1 MKNSQM
7 NIKIYSLSLPV
18 CVLAVK
24 EVLLRKLNTLR
35 LDLGKNLSFSTDNT
49 NLNIDMGCAA
59 KHIVLCSSRTDVS
72 SIKNAQIIPVIFD
85 KDEELHDSIKH
96 INAFVYN
103 KRRKHKDSSNE
114 QLCNVILEKLG
125 IIRNTK
131 NVFISYKREDTSKLA
146 NKIWKRLVI
155 EGYAVFLDKKK
166 IDIGVDFMDRIRY
179 AIADAD
185 VFILLDSPG
194 YFSSVYTKKEM
205 YAACL
210 SRVPIIMLTQE
221 NAEKAEKYDF
231 VYQYLKSNDTVSDEE
246 FQCLI
251 KRIREIQEQTHIYRL
266 SKIRTKF
273 KGFEGNKEI
282 QLSNLYI
289 PNKGDR
295 KICSIHAIYGIPKT
309 TDLEAIQ
316 KDELNPNVKVAAIYD
331 DLCLPKSCY
340 EHVEW
345 LNNEMRGIELV
356 KMSNMQ
362 EEIDQKLLGHKK
374 EKNKNSSRPCV
385 FLSASVP
392 NADDGNYDYL
402 KIHDIVVT
410 LTYEVIKRGGTLVF
424 GGHPTITPII
434 QNVMEIMGYDRQSGI
449 YPDIRLYQSKYFK
462 EEYQLEVKLFLEKFL
477 HETEIRGENVET
489 GENSKMAS
497 LKYMRTRMIIDD
509 GIKFT
514 SAVFLG
520 GKYEIT
526 PKDSGVWEEY
536 EMFKM
541 HHKNARCLFFEKTG
555 NVPKFLKDEENSECE
570 FDSIEKL
577 PDLL

>member
-1 MKNSQM
+1 M

-18 CVLAVK
+18 CVLGVK
-24 EVLLRKLNTLR
+24 EVLIRKLNTLR
-35 LDLGKNLSFSTDNT
+35 LDLGEKLSFVTDNT
-49 NLNIDMGCAA
+49 YFNIDTDSAS
-59 KHIVLCSSRTDVS
+59 KHIVLCSSSTDVS
-72 SIKNAQIIPVIFD
+72 CIKDAQFIPVIFD

-103 KRRKHKDSSNE
+103 KECKESSNE

-155 EGYAVFLDKKK
+155 EGYTVFLDKKK

-210 SRVPIIMLTQE
+210 SRVPIIMLTKK
-221 NAEKAEKYDF
+221 NAKKAEKYDF
-231 VYQYLKSNDTVSDEE
+231 IYQYLKSNSKVSDAEYL
-246 FQCLI
+246 CLI
-251 KRIREIQEQTHIYRL
+251 EKIREIQERTHVYRL
-266 SKIRTKF
+266 SKLRTKF
-273 KGFEGNKEI
+273 NRFEGNKEI
-282 QLSNLYI
+282 LLSNLYI
-289 PNKGDR
+289 PNKGD
-295 KICSIHAIYGIPKT
+295 KEICSIRAIYGIPKT

-316 KDELNPNVKVAAIYD
+316 RDEFNPNVKVAAIYD

-345 LNNEMRGIELV
+345 LNNEMRGIELI

-362 EEIDQKLLGHKK
+362 EEIEQKLLGYEK
-374 EKNKNSSRPCV
+374 EKSKNSYKPCV

-392 NADDGNYDYL
+392 NVGDGNYDYL
-402 KIHDIVVT
+402 RIHDIVVT
-410 LTYEVIKRGGTLVF
+410 LTCEIIKRGGTLVF

-434 QNVMEIMGYDRQSGI
+434 QNVMEIMGFDRQSGI

-462 EEYQLEVKLFLEKFL
+462 EEYPLEVKLFPEKL
-477 HETEIRGENVET
+477 LQETEIRGENIET
-489 GENSKMAS
+489 GEKSKQES
-497 LKYMRTRMIIDD
+497 LKYMRTRMIVDD

-541 HHKNARCLFFEKTG
+541 HHKNARCLFFENTG
-555 NVPKFLKDEENSECE
+555 IVPKSLKNKEKPECE

>member
-1 MKNSQM
+1 M
-7 NIKIYSLSLPV
+7 NIKIYSVSLPV
-18 CVLAVK
+18 CVLGVK
-24 EVLLRKLNTLR
+24 EVLIRKLNTLR
-35 LDLGKNLSFSTDNT
+35 LDLGEKLSFVTDNT
-49 NLNIDMGCAA
+49 YFNIDTDSAS
-59 KHIVLCSSRTDVS
+59 KHIALCSSSTDVS
-72 SIKNAQIIPVIFD
+72 CTKDAQFIPVIFD

-103 KRRKHKDSSNE
+103 KECKERSNE

-155 EGYAVFLDKKK
+155 EGYTVFLDKKK
-166 IDIGVDFMDRIRY
+166 IDIGIDFMDRIRY

-210 SRVPIIMLTQE
+210 SRVPIIMLTKK
-221 NAEKAEKYDF
+221 NAKKAEKYDF
-231 VYQYLKSNDTVSDEE
+231 IYQYLKSNSKVSDAEYL
-246 FQCLI
+246 CLI
-251 KRIREIQEQTHIYRL
+251 EKIREIQERTHVYRL
-266 SKIRTKF
+266 SKLRTKF
-273 KGFEGNKEI
+273 NRFEGNKEI
-282 QLSNLYI
+282 LLSNLYI
-289 PNKGDR
+289 PNKGD
-295 KICSIHAIYGIPKT
+295 KEICSIRAIYGIPKT

-316 KDELNPNVKVAAIYD
+316 RDEFNPNVKVAAIYD

-345 LNNEMRGIELV
+345 LNNEMRGIELI

-362 EEIDQKLLGHKK
+362 EEIEQKLLGYEK
-374 EKNKNSSRPCV
+374 EKSKNSYKPCV

-392 NADDGNYDYL
+392 NVGDGNYDYL
-402 KIHDIVVT
+402 RIHDIAVT
-410 LTYEVIKRGGTLVF
+410 LTYEIIKRGGTLVF

-434 QNVMEIMGYDRQSGI
+434 QNVMEIMGFDRQSGK

-462 EEYQLEVKLFLEKFL
+462 EEYPLEVKLFPEKL
-477 HETEIRGENVET
+477 LQETEIRGENIES
-489 GENSKMAS
+489 GENSKLAS

-520 GKYEIT
+520 GKYKIT

-541 HHKNARCLFFEKTG
+541 HHKNARCLFFENTG
-555 NVPKFLKDEENSECE
+555 NVPKSLKNKEKPECE
-570 FDSIEKL
+570 FDSIEEL

>member
-1 MKNSQM
+1 M
-7 NIKIYSLSLPV
+7 SLPV
-18 CVLAVK
+18 CVLGVK
-24 EVLLRKLNTLR
+24 EVLIRKLNTLR
-35 LDLGKNLSFSTDNT
+35 LDLGEKLSFVTDNT
-49 NLNIDMGCAA
+49 YFNIDTDSAS
-59 KHIVLCSSRTDVS
+59 KHIVLCSSSTDVS
-72 SIKNAQIIPVIFD
+72 CTKDAQFIPVIFD

-103 KRRKHKDSSNE
+103 KECKERSNE
-114 QLCNVILEKLG
+114 QLCNVILEKFG

-155 EGYAVFLDKKK
+155 EGYTVFLDKKK

-210 SRVPIIMLTQE
+210 SRVPIIMLTKK
-221 NAEKAEKYDF
+221 NAKKAEKYGF
-231 VYQYLKSNDTVSDEE
+231 IYQYLKSNSKVSDAEYL
-246 FQCLI
+246 CLI
-251 KRIREIQEQTHIYRL
+251 EKIREIQERTHVYRL
-266 SKIRTKF
+266 SKLRTKF
-273 KGFEGNKEI
+273 NRFEGNKEI
-282 QLSNLYI
+282 LLSNLYI
-289 PNKGDR
+289 PNKGD
-295 KICSIHAIYGIPKT
+295 KEICSIRAIYGIPKT

-316 KDELNPNVKVAAIYD
+316 RDEFNPNVKVAAIYD

-345 LNNEMRGIELV
+345 LNNEMRGIELI

-362 EEIDQKLLGHKK
+362 EEIEQKLLGYKK
-374 EKNKNSSRPCV
+374 EKSKNSYKPCV

-392 NADDGNYDYL
+392 NVGDGNYDYL
-402 KIHDIVVT
+402 RIHDIVVT
-410 LTYEVIKRGGTLVF
+410 LTYEIIKRGGTLVF

-434 QNVMEIMGYDRQSGI
+434 QNVMEIMGFDRQSGI

-462 EEYQLEVKLFLEKFL
+462 EEYPLEVKLFPEKL
-477 HETEIRGENVET
+477 LQETEIRGENIES
-489 GENSKMAS
+489 GENSKLAS

-520 GKYEIT
+520 GKYKIT

-541 HHKNARCLFFEKTG
+541 HHKNARCLFFENTG
-555 NVPKFLKDEENSECE
+555 NVPKSLKNKEKPECE
-570 FDSIEKL
+570 FDSIEEL

>member
-1 MKNSQM
+1 M
-7 NIKIYSLSLPV
+7 NIKIYSVSLPGY
-18 CVLAVK
+18 VLGVK
-24 EVLLRKLNTLR
+24 EVLMRKLNTLR
-35 LDLGKNLSFSTDNT
+35 LDLGEELSFVTDNT
-49 NLNIDMGCAA
+49 YFNIDTDSAS
-59 KHIVLCSSRTDVS
+59 KHIVLCSSSTNVS
-72 SIKNAQIIPVIFD
+72 CIKDAQFIPVIFD

-103 KRRKHKDSSNE
+103 KECKESSNE

-131 NVFISYKREDTSKLA
+131 NVFISYKREDTSDLA
-146 NKIWKRLVI
+146 NEIWKRLVV
-155 EGYAVFLDKKK
+155 EGYTVFLDKKR

-210 SRVPIIMLTQE
+210 SRVPIIMLTKK
-221 NAEKAEKYDF
+221 NAKKAEKYDF
-231 VYQYLKSNDTVSDEE
+231 IYQYLKSNSKVSDAECL
-246 FQCLI
+246 CLI
-251 KRIREIQEQTHIYRL
+251 EKIREIQERTHVYRL
-266 SKIRTKF
+266 SKLRTKF
-273 KGFEGNKEI
+273 NRFEGNKEI
-282 QLSNLYI
+282 LLSNLYI
-289 PNKGDR
+289 PQKGD
-295 KICSIHAIYGIPKT
+295 KEICSIRAIYGIPKT

-316 KDELNPNVKVAAIYD
+316 KDEFNPKVKVAAIYD

-345 LNNEMRGIELV
+345 LNNEMRGIELI

-362 EEIDQKLLGHKK
+362 EEIEQKLLGYEK
-374 EKNKNSSRPCV
+374 EKSKNSYKPSV

-392 NADDGNYDYL
+392 NLGDDNYDYL
-402 KIHDIVVT
+402 RIHDIVVT
-410 LTYEVIKRGGTLVF
+410 LTYEIIKRGGTLVF

-434 QNVMEIMGYDRQSGI
+434 QNVMEIMGFDRQSGI
-449 YPDIRLYQSKYFK
+449 YPDIRLYQSEYFK
-462 EEYQLEVKLFLEKFL
+462 EEYPLEVKLFPEKL
-477 HETEIRGENVET
+477 LQETEIRGENIET
-489 GENSKMAS
+489 GENSKQES
-497 LKYMRTRMIIDD
+497 LKYMRTRMIVDD

-541 HHKNARCLFFEKTG
+541 HHKNARCLFFENIG
-555 NVPKFLKDEENSECE
+555 IVPKSLKNKEKPECE

>member
-1 MKNSQM
+1 M

-18 CVLAVK
+18 CVLGVK
-24 EVLLRKLNTLR
+24 EVLIRKLNTLR
-35 LDLGKNLSFSTDNT
+35 LDLGEKLSFVTDNT
-49 NLNIDMGCAA
+49 YFNIDTDSAS
-59 KHIVLCSSRTDVS
+59 KHIVLCSSSTDVS
-72 SIKNAQIIPVIFD
+72 CIKDAQFIPVIFD

-103 KRRKHKDSSNE
+103 KECKESSNE

-155 EGYAVFLDKKK
+155 EGYTVFLDKKK

-210 SRVPIIMLTQE
+210 SRVPIIMLTKK
-221 NAEKAEKYDF
+221 NAKKAEKYDF
-231 VYQYLKSNDTVSDEE
+231 IYQYLKSNSKVSDAEYL
-246 FQCLI
+246 CLI
-251 KRIREIQEQTHIYRL
+251 EKIREIQERTHVYRL
-266 SKIRTKF
+266 SKLRTKF
-273 KGFEGNKEI
+273 NRFEGNKEI
-282 QLSNLYI
+282 LLSNLYI
-289 PNKGDR
+289 PNKGD
-295 KICSIHAIYGIPKT
+295 KEICSIRAIYGIPKT

-316 KDELNPNVKVAAIYD
+316 RDEFNPNVKVAAIYD

-345 LNNEMRGIELV
+345 LNNEMRGIELI

-362 EEIDQKLLGHKK
+362 EEIEQKLLGYEK
-374 EKNKNSSRPCV
+374 EKSKNSYKPCV

-392 NADDGNYDYL
+392 NVGDGNYDYL
-402 KIHDIVVT
+402 RIHDIVVT
-410 LTYEVIKRGGTLVF
+410 LTYEIIKRGGTLVF

-434 QNVMEIMGYDRQSGI
+434 QNVMEIMSFDRQSEV

-462 EEYQLEVKLFLEKFL
+462 EEYPLEVKLFPEKL
-477 HETEIRGENVET
+477 LQETEIRGENIET
-489 GENSKMAS
+489 GEKSKQES
-497 LKYMRTRMIIDD
+497 LKYMRTRMIVDD

-541 HHKNARCLFFEKTG
+541 HHKNARCLFFENTG
-555 NVPKFLKDEENSECE
+555 IVPKSLKNKEKPECE

>member
-1 MKNSQM
+1 
-7 NIKIYSLSLPV
+7 
-18 CVLAVK
+18 
-24 EVLLRKLNTLR
+24 
-35 LDLGKNLSFSTDNT
+35 
-49 NLNIDMGCAA
+49 
-59 KHIVLCSSRTDVS
+59 
-72 SIKNAQIIPVIFD
+72 
-85 KDEELHDSIKH
+85 
-96 INAFVYN
+96 
-103 KRRKHKDSSNE
+103 
-114 QLCNVILEKLG
+114 
-125 IIRNTK
+125 
-131 NVFISYKREDTSKLA
+131 
-146 NKIWKRLVI
+146 
-155 EGYAVFLDKKK
+155 
-166 IDIGVDFMDRIRY
+166 MDRIRY

-210 SRVPIIMLTQE
+210 SRVPIIMLTQEKAE

-362 EEIDQKLLGHKK
+362 EEIDQKLLGYKK
-374 EKNKNSSRPCV
+374 EKNKNSSRPRV

-462 EEYQLEVKLFLEKFL
+462 EEYQLEVKLFPEELL

-526 PKDSGVWEEY
+526 PKDSGIWEEY

-541 HHKNARCLFFEKTG
+541 HHKNARCLFFENTG
-555 NVPKFLKDEENSECE
+555 NVPKSLKNKEKPECE

>member
-1 MKNSQM
+1 M

-18 CVLAVK
+18 CVLGVK
-24 EVLLRKLNTLR
+24 EVLIRKLNTLR
-35 LDLGKNLSFSTDNT
+35 LDLGEKLSFINDNT
-49 NLNIDMGCAA
+49 YFNIDTDSAS
-59 KHIVLCSSRTDVS
+59 KHIVLCSSSTDVS
-72 SIKNAQIIPVIFD
+72 CIKDAQFIPVIFD

-103 KRRKHKDSSNE
+103 KECKESSNE

-155 EGYAVFLDKKK
+155 EGYTVFLDKKK

-210 SRVPIIMLTQE
+210 SRVPIIMLTKK
-221 NAEKAEKYDF
+221 NAKKAEKYDF
-231 VYQYLKSNDTVSDEE
+231 IYQYLKSNSKVSDAEYL
-246 FQCLI
+246 CLI
-251 KRIREIQEQTHIYRL
+251 EKIREIQERTHVYRL
-266 SKIRTKF
+266 SKLRTKF
-273 KGFEGNKEI
+273 NGFEGNKEI
-282 QLSNLYI
+282 LLSNLYI
-289 PNKGDR
+289 PNKGD
-295 KICSIHAIYGIPKT
+295 KEICSIRAIYGIPKT

-316 KDELNPNVKVAAIYD
+316 RDEFNPNVKVAAIYD

-345 LNNEMRGIELV
+345 LNNEMRGIELI

-362 EEIDQKLLGHKK
+362 EEIEQKLLGYEK
-374 EKNKNSSRPCV
+374 EKSKNSYKPCV

-392 NADDGNYDYL
+392 NVGDGNYDYL
-402 KIHDIVVT
+402 RIHDIVVT
-410 LTYEVIKRGGTLVF
+410 LTYEIIKRGGTLVF

-434 QNVMEIMGYDRQSGI
+434 QNVMEIMGFDRQSGI
-449 YPDIRLYQSKYFK
+449 YPDIRLYQCKYFK
-462 EEYQLEVKLFLEKFL
+462 EEYPLEVKLFPEKL
-477 HETEIRGENVET
+477 LQETEIRGENIET
-489 GENSKMAS
+489 REKSKQES
-497 LKYMRTRMIIDD
+497 LKYMRTRMIVDD

-541 HHKNARCLFFEKTG
+541 HHKNARCLFFENTG
-555 NVPKFLKDEENSECE
+555 IVPKSLKNKEKPECE

>member
-18 CVLAVK
+18 CVLGVK
-24 EVLLRKLNTLR
+24 EVLIRKLNTLR
-35 LDLGKNLSFSTDNT
+35 LDLGEKLSFVTDNT
-49 NLNIDMGCAA
+49 YFNIDTDSAS
-59 KHIVLCSSRTDVS
+59 KHIVLCSSSTDVS
-72 SIKNAQIIPVIFD
+72 CIKDAQFIPVIFD

-103 KRRKHKDSSNE
+103 KECKESSNE

-155 EGYAVFLDKKK
+155 EGYTVFLDKKK

-210 SRVPIIMLTQE
+210 SRVPIIMLTQK
-221 NAEKAEKYDF
+221 NAKKAEKYDF
-231 VYQYLKSNDTVSDEE
+231 IYQYLKSNSKVSDAEYL
-246 FQCLI
+246 CLI
-251 KRIREIQEQTHIYRL
+251 EKIREIQERTHVYRL
-266 SKIRTKF
+266 SKLRTKF
-273 KGFEGNKEI
+273 NRFEGNKEI
-282 QLSNLYI
+282 LLSNLYI
-289 PNKGDR
+289 PNKGD
-295 KICSIHAIYGIPKT
+295 KEICSIRAIYGIPKT

-316 KDELNPNVKVAAIYD
+316 RDEFNPNVKVAAIYD

-345 LNNEMRGIELV
+345 LNNEMRGIELI

-362 EEIDQKLLGHKK
+362 EEIEQKLLGYEK
-374 EKNKNSSRPCV
+374 EKSKNSYKPCV

-392 NADDGNYDYL
+392 NVGDGNYDYL
-402 KIHDIVVT
+402 RIHDIVVT
-410 LTYEVIKRGGTLVF
+410 LTYEIIKRGGTLVF

-434 QNVMEIMGYDRQSGI
+434 QNVMEIMGFDRQSGI

-462 EEYQLEVKLFLEKFL
+462 EEYPLEVKLFPEKL
-477 HETEIRGENVET
+477 LQETEIRGENIET
-489 GENSKMAS
+489 GEKSKQES
-497 LKYMRTRMIIDD
+497 LKYMRTRMIVDD

-541 HHKNARCLFFEKTG
+541 HHKNARCLFFENTG
-555 NVPKFLKDEENSECE
+555 IVPKSLKNKEKPECE

>member
-18 CVLAVK
+18 CVLGVK
-24 EVLLRKLNTLR
+24 EVLIRKLNTLR
-35 LDLGKNLSFSTDNT
+35 LDLGEKLSFINDNT
-49 NLNIDMGCAA
+49 YFNIDTDSAS
-59 KHIVLCSSRTDVS
+59 KHIVLCSSSTDVS
-72 SIKNAQIIPVIFD
+72 CIKDAQFIPVIFD

-103 KRRKHKDSSNE
+103 KECKESSNE

-155 EGYAVFLDKKK
+155 EGYTVFLDKKK

-210 SRVPIIMLTQE
+210 SRVPIIMLTKK
-221 NAEKAEKYDF
+221 NAKKAEKYDF
-231 VYQYLKSNDTVSDEE
+231 IYQYLKSNSKVSDAEYL
-246 FQCLI
+246 CLI
-251 KRIREIQEQTHIYRL
+251 EKIREIQERTHVYRL
-266 SKIRTKF
+266 SKLRTKF
-273 KGFEGNKEI
+273 NRFEGNKEI
-282 QLSNLYI
+282 LLSNLYI
-289 PNKGDR
+289 PNKGD
-295 KICSIHAIYGIPKT
+295 KEICSIRAIYGIPKT

-316 KDELNPNVKVAAIYD
+316 RDEFNPNVKVAAIYD

-345 LNNEMRGIELV
+345 LNNEMRGIELI

-362 EEIDQKLLGHKK
+362 EEIEQKLLGYEK
-374 EKNKNSSRPCV
+374 EKSKNSYKPCV

-392 NADDGNYDYL
+392 NVGDGNYDYL
-402 KIHDIVVT
+402 RIHDIVVT
-410 LTYEVIKRGGTLVF
+410 LTYEIIKRGGTLVF

-434 QNVMEIMGYDRQSGI
+434 QNVMEIMGFDRQSGI

-462 EEYQLEVKLFLEKFL
+462 EEYPLEVKLFPEKL
-477 HETEIRGENVET
+477 LQETEIRGENIET
-489 GENSKMAS
+489 REKSKQES
-497 LKYMRTRMIIDD
+497 LKYMRTRMIVDD

-541 HHKNARCLFFEKTG
+541 HHKNARCLFFENTG
-555 NVPKFLKDEENSECE
+555 IVPKSLKNKEKPECE

>member
-1 MKNSQM
+1 M

-18 CVLAVK
+18 CVLGVK
-24 EVLLRKLNTLR
+24 EVLIRKLNTLR
-35 LDLGKNLSFSTDNT
+35 LDLGEKLSFINDNT
-49 NLNIDMGCAA
+49 YFNIDTDSAS
-59 KHIVLCSSRTDVS
+59 KHIVLCSSSTDVS
-72 SIKNAQIIPVIFD
+72 CIKDAQFIPVIFD

-103 KRRKHKDSSNE
+103 KECKESSNE

-155 EGYAVFLDKKK
+155 EGYTVFLDKKK

-210 SRVPIIMLTQE
+210 SRVPIIMLTKK
-221 NAEKAEKYDF
+221 NAKKAEKYDF
-231 VYQYLKSNDTVSDEE
+231 IYQYLKSNSKVSDAEYL
-246 FQCLI
+246 CLI
-251 KRIREIQEQTHIYRL
+251 EKIREIQERTHVYRL
-266 SKIRTKF
+266 SKLRTKF
-273 KGFEGNKEI
+273 NRFEGNKEI
-282 QLSNLYI
+282 LLSNLYI
-289 PNKGDR
+289 PNKGD
-295 KICSIHAIYGIPKT
+295 KEICSIRAIYGIPKT

-316 KDELNPNVKVAAIYD
+316 RDEFNPNVKVAAIYD

-345 LNNEMRGIELV
+345 LNNEMRGIELI

-362 EEIDQKLLGHKK
+362 EEIEQKLLGYEK
-374 EKNKNSSRPCV
+374 EKSKNSYKPCV

-392 NADDGNYDYL
+392 NVGDGNYDYL
-402 KIHDIVVT
+402 RIHDIVVT
-410 LTYEVIKRGGTLVF
+410 LTYEIIKRGGTLVF

-434 QNVMEIMGYDRQSGI
+434 QNVMEIMGFDRQSGI
-449 YPDIRLYQSKYFK
+449 YPDIRLYQCKYFK
-462 EEYQLEVKLFLEKFL
+462 EEYPLEVKLFPEKL
-477 HETEIRGENVET
+477 LQETEIRGENIET
-489 GENSKMAS
+489 REKSKQES
-497 LKYMRTRMIIDD
+497 LKYMRTRMIVDD

-541 HHKNARCLFFEKTG
+541 HHKNARCLFFENTG
-555 NVPKFLKDEENSECE
+555 IVPKSLKNKEKPECE

>member
-1 MKNSQM
+1 M

-18 CVLAVK
+18 CVLGVK
-24 EVLLRKLNTLR
+24 EVLIRKLNTLR
-35 LDLGKNLSFSTDNT
+35 LDLGEKLSFVTDNT
-49 NLNIDMGCAA
+49 YFNIDTDSAS
-59 KHIVLCSSRTDVS
+59 KHIVLCSSSTDVS
-72 SIKNAQIIPVIFD
+72 CIKDAQFIPVIFD

-103 KRRKHKDSSNE
+103 KECKESSNE

-155 EGYAVFLDKKK
+155 EGYTVFLDKKK

-210 SRVPIIMLTQE
+210 SRVPIIMLTKK
-221 NAEKAEKYDF
+221 NAKKAEKYDF
-231 VYQYLKSNDTVSDEE
+231 IYQYLKSNSKVSDAEYL
-246 FQCLI
+246 CLI
-251 KRIREIQEQTHIYRL
+251 EKIREIQERTHVYRL
-266 SKIRTKF
+266 SKLRTKF
-273 KGFEGNKEI
+273 NRFEGNKEI
-282 QLSNLYI
+282 LLSNLYI
-289 PNKGDR
+289 PNKGD
-295 KICSIHAIYGIPKT
+295 KEICSIRAIYGIPKT

-316 KDELNPNVKVAAIYD
+316 RDEFNPNVKVAAIYD

-345 LNNEMRGIELV
+345 LNNEMRGIELI

-362 EEIDQKLLGHKK
+362 EEIEQKLLGYEK
-374 EKNKNSSRPCV
+374 EKSKNSYKPCV

-392 NADDGNYDYL
+392 NVGDGNYDYL
-402 KIHDIVVT
+402 RIHDIVVT
-410 LTYEVIKRGGTLVF
+410 LTYEIIKRGGTLVF

-434 QNVMEIMGYDRQSGI
+434 QNVMEIMGFDRQSGI

-462 EEYQLEVKLFLEKFL
+462 EEYPLEVKLFPEKL
-477 HETEIRGENVET
+477 LQETEIRGENIET
-489 GENSKMAS
+489 GEKSKQES
-497 LKYMRTRMIIDD
+497 LKYMRTRMIVDD

-541 HHKNARCLFFEKTG
+541 HHKNARCLFFENTG
-555 NVPKFLKDEENSECE
+555 IVPKSLKNKEKPECE

>member
-18 CVLAVK
+18 CVLGVK
-24 EVLLRKLNTLR
+24 EVLIRKLNTLR
-35 LDLGKNLSFSTDNT
+35 LDLGEKLSFINDNT
-49 NLNIDMGCAA
+49 YFNIDTDSAS
-59 KHIVLCSSRTDVS
+59 KHIVLCSSSTDVS
-72 SIKNAQIIPVIFD
+72 CIKDAQFIPVIFD

-103 KRRKHKDSSNE
+103 KECKESSNE

-155 EGYAVFLDKKK
+155 EGYTVFLDKKK

-210 SRVPIIMLTQE
+210 SRVPIIMLTKK
-221 NAEKAEKYDF
+221 NAKKAEKYDF
-231 VYQYLKSNDTVSDEE
+231 IYQYLKSNSKVSDAEYL
-246 FQCLI
+246 CLI
-251 KRIREIQEQTHIYRL
+251 EKIREIQERTHVYRL
-266 SKIRTKF
+266 SKLRTKF
-273 KGFEGNKEI
+273 NRFEGNKEI
-282 QLSNLYI
+282 LLSNLYI
-289 PNKGDR
+289 PNKGD
-295 KICSIHAIYGIPKT
+295 KEICSIRAIYGIPKT

-316 KDELNPNVKVAAIYD
+316 RDEFNPNVKVAAIYD

-345 LNNEMRGIELV
+345 LNNEMRGIELI

-362 EEIDQKLLGHKK
+362 EEIEQKLLGYEK
-374 EKNKNSSRPCV
+374 EKSKNSYKPCV

-392 NADDGNYDYL
+392 NVGDGNYDYL
-402 KIHDIVVT
+402 RIHDIVVT
-410 LTYEVIKRGGTLVF
+410 LTYEIIKRGGTLVF

-434 QNVMEIMGYDRQSGI
+434 QNVMEIMGFDRQSGI
-449 YPDIRLYQSKYFK
+449 YPDIRLYQCKYFK
-462 EEYQLEVKLFLEKFL
+462 EEYPLEVKLFPEKL
-477 HETEIRGENVET
+477 LQETEIRGENIET
-489 GENSKMAS
+489 REKSKQES
-497 LKYMRTRMIIDD
+497 LKYMRTRMIVDD

-541 HHKNARCLFFEKTG
+541 HHKNARCLFFENTG
-555 NVPKFLKDEENSECE
+555 IVPKSLKNKEKPECE

>member
-7 NIKIYSLSLPV
+7 NIKIYSVSLPV
-18 CVLAVK
+18 CVLGVK
-24 EVLLRKLNTLR
+24 EVLIRKLNTLR
-35 LDLGKNLSFSTDNT
+35 LDLGEKLSFVTDNT
-49 NLNIDMGCAA
+49 YFNIDTDSAS
-59 KHIVLCSSRTDVS
+59 KHIVLCSSSTDVS
-72 SIKNAQIIPVIFD
+72 CIKDAQFIPVTFD

-103 KRRKHKDSSNE
+103 KECKKSSNE

-155 EGYAVFLDKKK
+155 EGYTVFLDKKK

-210 SRVPIIMLTQE
+210 SRVPIIMLTKK
-221 NAEKAEKYDF
+221 NAKKAGKYDF
-231 VYQYLKSNDTVSDEE
+231 IYQYLKSNSKVSDAEYL
-246 FQCLI
+246 CLI
-251 KRIREIQEQTHIYRL
+251 EKIREIQERTHVYRL
-266 SKIRTKF
+266 SKLRTKF
-273 KGFEGNKEI
+273 NRFEGNKEI
-282 QLSNLYI
+282 LLSNLYI
-289 PNKGDR
+289 PNKGD
-295 KICSIHAIYGIPKT
+295 KEICSIRAIYGIPKT

-316 KDELNPNVKVAAIYD
+316 RDEFNPNVKVAAIYD

-345 LNNEMRGIELV
+345 LNNEMRGIELI

-362 EEIDQKLLGHKK
+362 EEIEQKLLGYEK
-374 EKNKNSSRPCV
+374 EKSKNSYKPCV
-385 FLSASVP
+385 FLSASVL
-392 NADDGNYDYL
+392 NVGDGNYDYL
-402 KIHDIVVT
+402 RIHDIVVT
-410 LTYEVIKRGGTLVF
+410 LTYEIIKRGGTLVF

-434 QNVMEIMGYDRQSGI
+434 QNVMEIMGFDRQSGI

-462 EEYQLEVKLFLEKFL
+462 EEYPLEVKLFPEKL
-477 HETEIRGENVET
+477 LQETEIRGGNIES
-489 GENSKMAS
+489 GENSKQAS

-541 HHKNARCLFFEKTG
+541 HHKNARCLFFENTG
-555 NVPKFLKDEENSECE
+555 NVPKSLKNKEKPECE

>member
-1 MKNSQM
+1 M
-7 NIKIYSLSLPV
+7 NIKIYSVSLPV
-18 CVLAVK
+18 RVLGVK
-24 EVLLRKLNTLR
+24 EVLIRKLNTLR
-35 LDLGKNLSFSTDNT
+35 LDLGEKLSFVTDNT
-49 NLNIDMGCAA
+49 YFNIDTDSAS
-59 KHIVLCSSRTDVS
+59 KHIVLCSSSTDVS
-72 SIKNAQIIPVIFD
+72 CTKDAQFIPVIFD

-103 KRRKHKDSSNE
+103 KECKERSNE
-114 QLCNVILEKLG
+114 QLCNVILEKLS

-155 EGYAVFLDKKK
+155 EGYTVFLDKKK

-210 SRVPIIMLTQE
+210 SRVPIIMLTKK
-221 NAEKAEKYDF
+221 NAKKAEKYDF
-231 VYQYLKSNDTVSDEE
+231 IYQYLKSNSKVSDAEYL
-246 FQCLI
+246 CLI
-251 KRIREIQEQTHIYRL
+251 EKIREIQERTHVYRL
-266 SKIRTKF
+266 SKLRTKF
-273 KGFEGNKEI
+273 NRFEGNKEI
-282 QLSNLYI
+282 LLSNLYI
-289 PNKGDR
+289 PNKGD
-295 KICSIHAIYGIPKT
+295 KEICSIRAIYGIPKT

-316 KDELNPNVKVAAIYD
+316 RDEFNPNVKVAAIYD

-345 LNNEMRGIELV
+345 LNNEMRGIELI

-362 EEIDQKLLGHKK
+362 EEIEQKLLGYEK
-374 EKNKNSSRPCV
+374 EKSKNSYKPCV

-392 NADDGNYDYL
+392 NVGDGNYDYL
-402 KIHDIVVT
+402 RIHDIVVT
-410 LTYEVIKRGGTLVF
+410 LTYEIIKRGGTLVF

-434 QNVMEIMGYDRQSGI
+434 QNVMEIMGFDRQSGI

-462 EEYQLEVKLFLEKFL
+462 KEYPLEVKLFPEKL
-477 HETEIRGENVET
+477 LQETGIRGENIES
-489 GENSKMAS
+489 GENSKLAS

-541 HHKNARCLFFEKTG
+541 HHKNARCLFFENTG
-555 NVPKFLKDEENSECE
+555 NVPKSLKNKEKPECE
-570 FDSIEKL
+570 FDSIEEL

>member
-1 MKNSQM
+1 MD
-7 NIKIYSLSLPV
+7 IKIYSVNLPI
-18 CVLAVK
+18 CVLGVK
-24 EVLLRKLNTLR
+24 EDLVRKLNALR
-35 LDLGKNLSFSTDNT
+35 LDLGEKLSFFTDDT
-49 NLNIDMGCAA
+49 YLNIDKDCPA
-59 KHIVLCSSRTDVS
+59 KNIVLCSSSTDAS
-72 SIKNAQIIPVIFD
+72 SIKKAQIIPVIFK
-85 KDEELHDSIKH
+85 KDEELHSSIKH

-103 KRRKHKDSSNE
+103 EECKDSSNE

-131 NVFISYKREDTSKLA
+131 NVFISYKREDTSNLA
-146 NKIWKRLVI
+146 NEIWKKLVV
-155 EGYAVFLDKKK
+155 EGYTVFLDKKR

-185 VFILLDSPG
+185 VFVLLDSPG

-210 SRVPIIMLTQE
+210 SRVPIVMLTQE
-221 NAEKAEKYDF
+221 KAEKAEKYDF

-246 FQCLI
+246 FLCLI

-273 KGFEGNKEI
+273 NGFEGNKEI

-289 PNKGDR
+289 PNKGD
-295 KICSIHAIYGIPKT
+295 KEICSIHAIYGIPKT

-362 EEIDQKLLGHKK
+362 EEIEQKLLGHKK

-392 NADDGNYDYL
+392 NVDDGNYDYL
-402 KIHDIVVT
+402 IIHDIVVT

-434 QNVMEIMGYDRQSGI
+434 QNVMEIMGYDSQSGI
-449 YPDIRLYQSKYFK
+449 YPDVRLYQSRYFK
-462 EEYQLEVKLFLEKFL
+462 EEYQLEVKLFPEGLL
-477 HETEIRGENVET
+477 HETEIRGENIES

-497 LKYMRTRMIIDD
+497 LKYMRTCMIVDD

-520 GKYEIT
+520 GKYKTT
-526 PKDSGVWEEY
+526 PKDSGVWKEY
-536 EMFKM
+536 EMFKI
-541 HHKNARCLFFEKTG
+541 HHKDARCLFFENTG
-555 NVPKFLKDEENSECE
+555 NVPKSLKNKEKPECE

>member
-7 NIKIYSLSLPV
+7 NIKIYSVSLPV
-18 CVLAVK
+18 CVLGVK
-24 EVLLRKLNTLR
+24 EVLIRKLNTLR
-35 LDLGKNLSFSTDNT
+35 LDLGEKLSFVTDNT
-49 NLNIDMGCAA
+49 YFNIDTDSAS
-59 KHIVLCSSRTDVS
+59 KHIVLCSSSTDVS
-72 SIKNAQIIPVIFD
+72 CIKDAQFIPVTFD

-103 KRRKHKDSSNE
+103 KECKKSSNE

-155 EGYAVFLDKKK
+155 EGYTVFLDKKK

-210 SRVPIIMLTQE
+210 SRVPIIMLTKK
-221 NAEKAEKYDF
+221 NAKKAEKYDF
-231 VYQYLKSNDTVSDEE
+231 IYQYLKSNSKVSDAEYL
-246 FQCLI
+246 CLI
-251 KRIREIQEQTHIYRL
+251 EKIREIQERTHVYRL
-266 SKIRTKF
+266 SKLRTKF
-273 KGFEGNKEI
+273 NRFEGNKEI
-282 QLSNLYI
+282 LLSNLYI
-289 PNKGDR
+289 PNKGD
-295 KICSIHAIYGIPKT
+295 KEICSIRAIYGIPKT

-316 KDELNPNVKVAAIYD
+316 RDEFNPNVKVAAIYD

-340 EHVEW
+340 EHIEW
-345 LNNEMRGIELV
+345 LNNEMRGIELI

-362 EEIDQKLLGHKK
+362 EEIEQKLLGYEK
-374 EKNKNSSRPCV
+374 EKSKNSYKPCV

-392 NADDGNYDYL
+392 NVGDGNYDYL
-402 KIHDIVVT
+402 RIHDIVVT
-410 LTYEVIKRGGTLVF
+410 LTYEIIKRGGTLVF

-434 QNVMEIMGYDRQSGI
+434 QNVMEIMGFDRQSGI

-462 EEYQLEVKLFLEKFL
+462 EEYPLEVKLFPEKL
-477 HETEIRGENVET
+477 LQETEIRGGNIES
-489 GENSKMAS
+489 GENSKQAS

-520 GKYEIT
+520 GKYEMA

-541 HHKNARCLFFEKTG
+541 HHKNARCLFFENTG
-555 NVPKFLKDEENSECE
+555 NVPKSLKNKEKPECE

>member
-7 NIKIYSLSLPV
+7 NIKIYSVSLPV
-18 CVLAVK
+18 CVLGVK
-24 EVLLRKLNTLR
+24 EVLIRKLNTLR
-35 LDLGKNLSFSTDNT
+35 LDLGEKLSFVTDNT
-49 NLNIDMGCAA
+49 YFNIDTDSAS
-59 KHIVLCSSRTDVS
+59 KHIVLCSSSTDVS
-72 SIKNAQIIPVIFD
+72 CTKDAQFIPVIFD

-103 KRRKHKDSSNE
+103 KECKERSNE

-155 EGYAVFLDKKK
+155 EGYTVFLDKKK

-210 SRVPIIMLTQE
+210 SRVPIIMLTKK
-221 NAEKAEKYDF
+221 NAKKAEKYDF
-231 VYQYLKSNDTVSDEE
+231 IYQYLKSNSKVSDAEYL
-246 FQCLI
+246 CLI
-251 KRIREIQEQTHIYRL
+251 EKIREIQERTHVYRL
-266 SKIRTKF
+266 SKLRTKF
-273 KGFEGNKEI
+273 NRFEGNKEI
-282 QLSNLYI
+282 LLSNLYI
-289 PNKGDR
+289 PNKGD
-295 KICSIHAIYGIPKT
+295 KEICSIRAIYGIPKT

-316 KDELNPNVKVAAIYD
+316 RDEFNPNVKVAAIYD

-345 LNNEMRGIELV
+345 LNNEMRGIELI

-362 EEIDQKLLGHKK
+362 EEIEQKLLGYKK
-374 EKNKNSSRPCV
+374 EKSKNSYKPCV

-392 NADDGNYDYL
+392 NVGDGNYDYL
-402 KIHDIVVT
+402 RIHDIVVT
-410 LTYEVIKRGGTLVF
+410 LTYEIIKRGGTLVF

-434 QNVMEIMGYDRQSGI
+434 QNVMEIMGFDRQSGI

-462 EEYQLEVKLFLEKFL
+462 EEYPLEVKLFPEKL
-477 HETEIRGENVET
+477 LQETEIRGENIES
-489 GENSKMAS
+489 GENSKLAS

-520 GKYEIT
+520 GKYKIT

-541 HHKNARCLFFEKTG
+541 HHKNARCLFFENTG
-555 NVPKFLKDEENSECE
+555 NVPKSLKNKEKPECE
-570 FDSIEKL
+570 FDSIEEL

>member
-1 MKNSQM
+1 MD
-7 NIKIYSLSLPV
+7 IKIYSVNLPI
-18 CVLAVK
+18 CVLGVK
-24 EVLLRKLNTLR
+24 EDLVRKLNALR
-35 LDLGKNLSFSTDNT
+35 LDLGEKLSFFTDDT
-49 NLNIDMGCAA
+49 YLNIDKDCSA
-59 KHIVLCSSRTDVS
+59 KNIVLCSSSTDAS
-72 SIKNAQIIPVIFD
+72 SIKNAQIIPVIFK
-85 KDEELHDSIKH
+85 KDEELHSSIKH

-103 KRRKHKDSSNE
+103 EECKDSSNE
-114 QLCNVILEKLG
+114 QLCNVILERLG

-131 NVFISYKREDTSKLA
+131 NVFISYKREDTSNLA
-146 NKIWKRLVI
+146 NEIWKKLVV
-155 EGYAVFLDKKK
+155 EGYTVFLDKKR

-185 VFILLDSPG
+185 VFVLLDSPG

-210 SRVPIIMLTQE
+210 SRVPIVMLTQE
-221 NAEKAEKYDF
+221 KAEKAEKYDF

-246 FQCLI
+246 FLCLI

-273 KGFEGNKEI
+273 NGFEGDKEI

-289 PNKGDR
+289 PNKGD
-295 KICSIHAIYGIPKT
+295 KEICSIHAIYGIPKT

-362 EEIDQKLLGHKK
+362 EEIEQKLLGHKK

-392 NADDGNYDYL
+392 NVDDGNYDYL
-402 KIHDIVVT
+402 IIHDIVVT

-434 QNVMEIMGYDRQSGI
+434 QNVMEIMGYDSQSGI
-449 YPDIRLYQSKYFK
+449 YPDIRLYQSRYFK
-462 EEYQLEVKLFLEKFL
+462 EEYQLEVKLFPEKLL
-477 HETEIRGENVET
+477 HETEIRGENIES

-497 LKYMRTRMIIDD
+497 LKYMRTCMIVDD

-520 GKYEIT
+520 GKYKTT
-526 PKDSGVWEEY
+526 PKDSGVWKEY
-536 EMFKM
+536 EMFKI
-541 HHKNARCLFFEKTG
+541 HHKNARCLFFENTG
-555 NVPKFLKDEENSECE
+555 NVPKSLKNKEKPECE

>member
-1 MKNSQM
+1 MD
-7 NIKIYSLSLPV
+7 IKIYSVNLPI
-18 CVLAVK
+18 CVLGVK
-24 EVLLRKLNTLR
+24 EDLVRKLNALR
-35 LDLGKNLSFSTDNT
+35 LDLGEKLSFFTDDT
-49 NLNIDMGCAA
+49 YLNIDKDCSA
-59 KHIVLCSSRTDVS
+59 KNIVLCSSSTDAS
-72 SIKNAQIIPVIFD
+72 SIKNAQIIPVIFK
-85 KDEELHDSIKH
+85 KDEELHSSIKH

-103 KRRKHKDSSNE
+103 EECKDSSNE
-114 QLCNVILEKLG
+114 QLCNVILERLG

-131 NVFISYKREDTSKLA
+131 NVFISYKREDTSNLA
-146 NKIWKRLVI
+146 NEIWKKLVV
-155 EGYAVFLDKKK
+155 EGYTVFLDKKR

-185 VFILLDSPG
+185 VFVLLDSPG

-210 SRVPIIMLTQE
+210 SRVPIVMLTQE
-221 NAEKAEKYDF
+221 KAEKAEKYDF

-246 FQCLI
+246 FLCLI

-273 KGFEGNKEI
+273 NGFEGNKEI

-289 PNKGDR
+289 PNKGD
-295 KICSIHAIYGIPKT
+295 KEICSIHAIYGIPKT

-362 EEIDQKLLGHKK
+362 EEIEQKLLGHKK

-392 NADDGNYDYL
+392 NVDDGNYDYL
-402 KIHDIVVT
+402 IIHDIVVT

-434 QNVMEIMGYDRQSGI
+434 QNVMEIMGYDSQSGI
-449 YPDIRLYQSKYFK
+449 YPDIRLYQSRYFK
-462 EEYQLEVKLFLEKFL
+462 EEYQLEVKLFPEKLL
-477 HETEIRGENVET
+477 HETEIRGENIES

-497 LKYMRTRMIIDD
+497 LKYMRTCMIVDD

-520 GKYEIT
+520 GKYKTT
-526 PKDSGVWEEY
+526 PKDSGVWKEY
-536 EMFKM
+536 EMFKI
-541 HHKNARCLFFEKTG
+541 HHKNARCLFFENTG
-555 NVPKFLKDEENSECE
+555 NVPKSLKNKEKPECE

>member
-1 MKNSQM
+1 M

-18 CVLAVK
+18 CVLGVK
-24 EVLLRKLNTLR
+24 EVLIRKLNTLR
-35 LDLGKNLSFSTDNT
+35 LDLGEKLSFVTDNT
-49 NLNIDMGCAA
+49 YFNIDTDSAS
-59 KHIVLCSSRTDVS
+59 KHIVLCSSSTDVS
-72 SIKNAQIIPVIFD
+72 CIKDSQFIPVIFD

-103 KRRKHKDSSNE
+103 KECKESSNE

-155 EGYAVFLDKKK
+155 EGYTVFLDKKK

-210 SRVPIIMLTQE
+210 SRVPIIMLTKK
-221 NAEKAEKYDF
+221 NAKKAEKYDF
-231 VYQYLKSNDTVSDEE
+231 IYQYLKSNSKVSDAEYL
-246 FQCLI
+246 CLI
-251 KRIREIQEQTHIYRL
+251 EKIREIQERTHVYRL
-266 SKIRTKF
+266 SKLRTKF
-273 KGFEGNKEI
+273 NRFEGNKEI
-282 QLSNLYI
+282 LLSNLYI
-289 PNKGDR
+289 PNKGD
-295 KICSIHAIYGIPKT
+295 KEICSIRAIYGIPKT

-316 KDELNPNVKVAAIYD
+316 RDEFNPNVKVAAIYD

-345 LNNEMRGIELV
+345 LNNEMRGIELI

-362 EEIDQKLLGHKK
+362 EEIEQKLLGYEK
-374 EKNKNSSRPCV
+374 EKSKNSYKPCV

-392 NADDGNYDYL
+392 NVGDGNYDYL
-402 KIHDIVVT
+402 RIHDIVVT
-410 LTYEVIKRGGTLVF
+410 LTYEIIKRGGTLVF

-434 QNVMEIMGYDRQSGI
+434 QNVMEIMSFDRQSEV

-462 EEYQLEVKLFLEKFL
+462 EEYPLEVKLFPEKL
-477 HETEIRGENVET
+477 LQETEIRGENIES
-489 GENSKMAS
+489 GENSKQAS

-541 HHKNARCLFFEKTG
+541 HHKNARCLFFENTG
-555 NVPKFLKDEENSECE
+555 IVPKSLKNKEKPECE

>member
-18 CVLAVK
+18 CVLGVK
-24 EVLLRKLNTLR
+24 EVLIRKLNTLR
-35 LDLGKNLSFSTDNT
+35 LDLGEKLSFVTDNT
-49 NLNIDMGCAA
+49 YFNIDTDSAS
-59 KHIVLCSSRTDVS
+59 KHIVLCSSSTDVS
-72 SIKNAQIIPVIFD
+72 CIKDAQFIPVIFD

-103 KRRKHKDSSNE
+103 KECKESSNE

-155 EGYAVFLDKKK
+155 EGYTVFLDKKK

-210 SRVPIIMLTQE
+210 SRVPIIMLTKK
-221 NAEKAEKYDF
+221 NAKKAEKYDF
-231 VYQYLKSNDTVSDEE
+231 IYQYLKSNSKVSDAEYL
-246 FQCLI
+246 CLI
-251 KRIREIQEQTHIYRL
+251 EKIREIQERTHVYRL
-266 SKIRTKF
+266 SKLRTKF
-273 KGFEGNKEI
+273 NRFEGNKEI
-282 QLSNLYI
+282 LLSNLYI
-289 PNKGDR
+289 PNKGD
-295 KICSIHAIYGIPKT
+295 KEICSIRAIYGIPKT

-316 KDELNPNVKVAAIYD
+316 RDEFNPNVKVAAIYD

-345 LNNEMRGIELV
+345 LNNEMRGIELI

-362 EEIDQKLLGHKK
+362 EEIEQKLLGYEK
-374 EKNKNSSRPCV
+374 EKSKNSYKPCV

-392 NADDGNYDYL
+392 NVGDGNYDYL
-402 KIHDIVVT
+402 RIHDIVVT
-410 LTYEVIKRGGTLVF
+410 LTCEIIKRGGTLVF

-434 QNVMEIMGYDRQSGI
+434 QNVMEIMGFDRQSGI

-462 EEYQLEVKLFLEKFL
+462 EEYPLEVKLFTEKL
-477 HETEIRGENVET
+477 LQETEIRGENIET
-489 GENSKMAS
+489 GEKSKQES
-497 LKYMRTRMIIDD
+497 LKYMRTRMIVDD

-541 HHKNARCLFFEKTG
+541 HHKNARCLFFENTG
-555 NVPKFLKDEENSECE
+555 IVPKSLKNKEKPECE

>member
-7 NIKIYSLSLPV
+7 NIKIYSVSLPV
-18 CVLAVK
+18 CVLGVK
-24 EVLLRKLNTLR
+24 EVLIRKLNTLR
-35 LDLGKNLSFSTDNT
+35 LDLGEKLSFVTDNT
-49 NLNIDMGCAA
+49 YFNIDTDSAS
-59 KHIVLCSSRTDVS
+59 KHIVLCSSGTDVS
-72 SIKNAQIIPVIFD
+72 CIKDAQFIPVIFD

-103 KRRKHKDSSNE
+103 KECKESSNE

-155 EGYAVFLDKKK
+155 EGYTVFLDKKK

-210 SRVPIIMLTQE
+210 SRVPIIMLTKK
-221 NAEKAEKYDF
+221 NAKKAEKYDF
-231 VYQYLKSNDTVSDEE
+231 IYQYLKSNSKVSDAEYL
-246 FQCLI
+246 CLI
-251 KRIREIQEQTHIYRL
+251 EKIREIQERTHVYRL
-266 SKIRTKF
+266 SKLRTKF
-273 KGFEGNKEI
+273 NRFEGNKEI
-282 QLSNLYI
+282 LLSNLYI
-289 PNKGDR
+289 PNKGD
-295 KICSIHAIYGIPKT
+295 KEICSIRAIYGIPKT

-316 KDELNPNVKVAAIYD
+316 KDEFNPNVKVAAIYD

-345 LNNEMRGIELV
+345 LNNEMRGIELI

-362 EEIDQKLLGHKK
+362 EEIEQKLLGYKK
-374 EKNKNSSRPCV
+374 EKSKNSYKPRV

-392 NADDGNYDYL
+392 NVGDGNYDYL
-402 KIHDIVVT
+402 RIHDIVVT
-410 LTYEVIKRGGTLVF
+410 LTYEIIKRGGTLVF

-434 QNVMEIMGYDRQSGI
+434 QNVMEIMGFDRQSGI

-462 EEYQLEVKLFLEKFL
+462 EEYPLEVKLFPEKL
-477 HETEIRGENVET
+477 LQETEIRGENIES
-489 GENSKMAS
+489 GENSKQAS

-541 HHKNARCLFFEKTG
+541 HHKNARCLFFENTG
-555 NVPKFLKDEENSECE
+555 NVPKSLKNKEKPECE
-570 FDSIEKL
+570 FDSIEEL

>member
-1 MKNSQM
+1 M

-18 CVLAVK
+18 CVLGVK
-24 EVLLRKLNTLR
+24 EVLIRKLNTLR
-35 LDLGKNLSFSTDNT
+35 LDLGEKLSFINDNT
-49 NLNIDMGCAA
+49 YFNIDTDSAS
-59 KHIVLCSSRTDVS
+59 KHIVLCSSSTDVS
-72 SIKNAQIIPVIFD
+72 CIKDAQFIPVIFD

-103 KRRKHKDSSNE
+103 KECKESSNE

-155 EGYAVFLDKKK
+155 EGYTVFLDKKK

-210 SRVPIIMLTQE
+210 SRVPIIMLTKK
-221 NAEKAEKYDF
+221 NAKKAEKYDF
-231 VYQYLKSNDTVSDEE
+231 IYQYLKSNSKVSDAEYL
-246 FQCLI
+246 CLI
-251 KRIREIQEQTHIYRL
+251 EKIREIQERTHVYRL
-266 SKIRTKF
+266 SKLRTKF
-273 KGFEGNKEI
+273 NRFEGNKEI
-282 QLSNLYI
+282 LLSNLYI
-289 PNKGDR
+289 PNKGD
-295 KICSIHAIYGIPKT
+295 KEICSIRAIYGIPKT

-316 KDELNPNVKVAAIYD
+316 RDEFNPNVKVAAIYD

-345 LNNEMRGIELV
+345 LNNEMRGIELI

-362 EEIDQKLLGHKK
+362 EEIEQKLLGYEK
-374 EKNKNSSRPCV
+374 EKSKNSYKPCV

-392 NADDGNYDYL
+392 NVGDGNYDYL
-402 KIHDIVVT
+402 RIHDIVVT
-410 LTYEVIKRGGTLVF
+410 LTYEIIKRGGTLVF

-434 QNVMEIMGYDRQSGI
+434 QNVMEIMGFDRQSGI
-449 YPDIRLYQSKYFK
+449 YPDIRLYQCKYFK
-462 EEYQLEVKLFLEKFL
+462 EEYPLEVKLFPEKL
-477 HETEIRGENVET
+477 LQETEIRGENIET
-489 GENSKMAS
+489 REKSKQES
-497 LKYMRTRMIIDD
+497 LKYMRTRMIVDD

-541 HHKNARCLFFEKTG
+541 HHKNARCLFFENTG
-555 NVPKFLKDEENSECE
+555 IVPKSLKNKEKPECE

-577 PDLL
+577 PDLLKHG

>member
-18 CVLAVK
+18 CVLGVK
-24 EVLLRKLNTLR
+24 EVLIRKLNTLR
-35 LDLGKNLSFSTDNT
+35 LDLGEKLSFVTDNT
-49 NLNIDMGCAA
+49 YFNIDTDSAS
-59 KHIVLCSSRTDVS
+59 KHIVLCSSSTDVS
-72 SIKNAQIIPVIFD
+72 CIKDAQFIPVIFD

-103 KRRKHKDSSNE
+103 KECKESSNE

-155 EGYAVFLDKKK
+155 EGYTVFLDKKK

-210 SRVPIIMLTQE
+210 SRVPIIMLTKK
-221 NAEKAEKYDF
+221 NAKKAEKYDF
-231 VYQYLKSNDTVSDEE
+231 IYQYLKSNSKVSDAEYL
-246 FQCLI
+246 CLI
-251 KRIREIQEQTHIYRL
+251 EKIREIQERTHVYRL
-266 SKIRTKF
+266 SKLRTKF
-273 KGFEGNKEI
+273 NRFEGNKEI
-282 QLSNLYI
+282 LLSNLYI
-289 PNKGDR
+289 PNKGD
-295 KICSIHAIYGIPKT
+295 KEICSIRAIYGIPKT

-316 KDELNPNVKVAAIYD
+316 RDEFNPNVKVAAIYD

-345 LNNEMRGIELV
+345 LNNEMRGIELI

-362 EEIDQKLLGHKK
+362 EEIEQKLLGYEK
-374 EKNKNSSRPCV
+374 EKSKNSYKPCV

-392 NADDGNYDYL
+392 NVGDGNYDYL
-402 KIHDIVVT
+402 RIHDIVVT
-410 LTYEVIKRGGTLVF
+410 LTCEIIKRGGTLVF

-434 QNVMEIMGYDRQSGI
+434 QNVMEIMGFDRQSGI

-462 EEYQLEVKLFLEKFL
+462 EEYPLEVKLFPEKL
-477 HETEIRGENVET
+477 LQETEIRGENIET
-489 GENSKMAS
+489 GEKSKQES
-497 LKYMRTRMIIDD
+497 LKYMRTRMIVDD

-541 HHKNARCLFFEKTG
+541 HHKNARCLFFENTG
-555 NVPKFLKDEENSECE
+555 IVPKSLKNKEKPECE

>member
-1 MKNSQM
+1 M
-7 NIKIYSLSLPV
+7 NIKIYSVSLPV
-18 CVLAVK
+18 CVLGVK

-59 KHIVLCSSRTDVS
+59 KHIVLCSSSTDVS

-131 NVFISYKREDTSKLA
+131 NVFISYKREDTFKLA
-146 NKIWKRLVI
+146 NKIWKRLVV
-155 EGYAVFLDKKK
+155 EGYTVFLDKKK

-210 SRVPIIMLTQE
+210 SRVPIIMLTKKT
-221 NAEKAEKYDF
+221 AKKAEKYDF
-231 VYQYLKSNDTVSDEE
+231 IYQYLKSNSKVSDAECL
-246 FQCLI
+246 CLI
-251 KRIREIQEQTHIYRL
+251 EKIREIQEQIHVYRL
-266 SKIRTKF
+266 SKLRTKF
-273 KGFEGNKEI
+273 NRFEGKKEI
-282 QLSNLYI
+282 LLSNLYI
-289 PNKGDR
+289 PNKGD
-295 KICSIHAIYGIPKT
+295 KEICSIRAIYGIPKT

-316 KDELNPNVKVAAIYD
+316 KDEFNPNVKVAAIYD

-345 LNNEMRGIELV
+345 LNNEMRGIELI

-362 EEIDQKLLGHKK
+362 EEIEQKLLGYEK
-374 EKNKNSSRPCV
+374 EKSKNSYKPCV

-392 NADDGNYDYL
+392 NVGDGNYDYL
-402 KIHDIVVT
+402 RIHDIVVT
-410 LTYEVIKRGGTLVF
+410 LTYEIIKRGGTLVF

-434 QNVMEIMGYDRQSGI
+434 QNVMEIMGFDRQSGI

-462 EEYQLEVKLFLEKFL
+462 EEYPLEVKLFPEKL
-477 HETEIRGENVET
+477 LQETEIRGENIES
-489 GENSKMAS
+489 GENSKQAS

-514 SAVFLG
+514 SAIFLG
-520 GKYEIT
+520 GKYKIT

-536 EMFKM
+536 EIFKM
-541 HHKNARCLFFEKTG
+541 HHKNARCLFFENTG
-555 NVPKFLKDEENSECE
+555 NVPKSLKNKEKPECE

>member
-1 MKNSQM
+1 MD
-7 NIKIYSLSLPV
+7 IKIYSVNLPI
-18 CVLAVK
+18 CVLGVK
-24 EVLLRKLNTLR
+24 EDLVRKLNALR
-35 LDLGKNLSFSTDNT
+35 LDLGEKLSFFTDDT
-49 NLNIDMGCAA
+49 YLNIDKDCPA
-59 KHIVLCSSRTDVS
+59 KNIVLCSSSTDAS
-72 SIKNAQIIPVIFD
+72 SIKKAQIIPVIFK
-85 KDEELHDSIKH
+85 KDEELHSSIKH

-103 KRRKHKDSSNE
+103 EECKDSSNE

-131 NVFISYKREDTSKLA
+131 NVFISYKREDTSNLA
-146 NKIWKRLVI
+146 NEIWKKLVV
-155 EGYAVFLDKKK
+155 EGYTVFLDKKR

-185 VFILLDSPG
+185 VFVLLDSPG

-210 SRVPIIMLTQE
+210 SRVPIVMLTQE
-221 NAEKAEKYDF
+221 KAEKAEKYDF

-246 FQCLI
+246 FLCLI

-273 KGFEGNKEI
+273 NGFEGNKEI

-289 PNKGDR
+289 PNKGD
-295 KICSIHAIYGIPKT
+295 KEICSIHAIYGIPKT

-362 EEIDQKLLGHKK
+362 EEIEQKLLGHKK

-392 NADDGNYDYL
+392 NVDDGNYDYL
-402 KIHDIVVT
+402 IIHDIVVT

-434 QNVMEIMGYDRQSGI
+434 QNVMEIMGYDSQSGI
-449 YPDIRLYQSKYFK
+449 YPDVRLYQSRYFK
-462 EEYQLEVKLFLEKFL
+462 EEYQLEVKLFPEELL
-477 HETEIRGENVET
+477 HETEIRGENIES

-497 LKYMRTRMIIDD
+497 LKYMRTCMIVDD

-520 GKYEIT
+520 GKYKTT
-526 PKDSGVWEEY
+526 PKDSGVWKEY
-536 EMFKM
+536 EMFKI
-541 HHKNARCLFFEKTG
+541 HHKDARCLFFENTG
-555 NVPKFLKDEENSECE
+555 NVPKSLKNKEKPECE